1 MTINNVELTREELEK
16 LLEHKL
22 ANIKDLDK
30 NEKDSNYI
38 KELSDVALIQL
49 QLEEYSKSEENY
61 LVCLTYFTKLDD
73 KLGQAAVY
81 GVLGTLNYKKNEFL
95 KSIGFYEKAFG
106 INKKMNQIQE
116 QITCLKGIGNSYI
129 KLHKWDDAC
138 NTLLNCSTLCS
149 DNGDI
154 YNLLDCLGNLIYIY
168 EINEEWD
175 IIFELY
181 KKTLKVFKEIK
192 DAKGVIT
199 SYFNLGIIEKKK
211 DKLEEAVRYFK
222 KGTNIAIESNYVES
236 IIRGLS
242 YVGEALFYLRRR
254 REAKDQFLKALRIA
268 NKIKAD
274 NAIIQLNVL
283 LESLGLSNDELS

>member
-1 MTINNVELTREELEK
+1 MAINNVELTREELEK

-149 DNGDI
+149 DNDDI

-283 LESLGLSNDELS
+283 LKSLGLSNDELS

>member
-149 DNGDI
+149 DNDDI

-283 LESLGLSNDELS
+283 LKSLGLSNDELS

>member
-1 MTINNVELTREELEK
+1 MAINNVELTREELEK

-81 GVLGTLNYKKNEFL
+81 GVLGILNYKKNEFL

-149 DNGDI
+149 DNDDI

-274 NAIIQLNVL
+274 NAIIQLNIL
-283 LESLGLSNDELS
+283 LKSLGLSNDELS

>member
-149 DNGDI
+149 DNDDI

-274 NAIIQLNVL
+274 NAIIQLNIL
-283 LESLGLSNDELS
+283 LKSLGLSNDELS

>member
-149 DNGDI
+149 DNDDI

-181 KKTLKVFKEIK
+181 KKSLKVFKEIK

-283 LESLGLSNDELS
+283 LKSLGLSNDELS

>member
-283 LESLGLSNDELS
+283 LKSLGLTNDELS